1 MVSAS
6 AQVTLN
12 FLPLGSSQYKPWGH
26 EVSTGSG
33 SDWVPICAMVESSRT
48 VTRSLPLS
56 VLTSSPTRQRRLC
69 GLLVIA
75 KQANSLRY
83 MLRLPPMVSA
93 EQTRAQILDGRV
105 MADQIKQEVTA
116 DVARLLTGH
125 RVKPRLAAV
134 LVGDDDAS
142 AVYVRNKVRACAE
155 VGIESAQLALPA
167 STNTTDLL
175 TVVAR
180 LNQHEDVD
188 GILVQLP
195 LPKQIDDA
203 SILEAVD
210 PAKDVDAF
218 HPTNVGLL
226 AMGRP
231 RFVPCT
237 PAGIIEL
244 LDRNRIEIAGTNA
257 CVVGRSQIVG
267 RPVASLLLQR
277 HATVTICHSQTR
289 DLPSVTR
296 QADIL
301 VAAIGRPAFIRGEF
315 IKPGAT
321 AIDVGVNKITDAAE
335 ARALFGAEAGKRIE
349 AITKR
354 GYTLVGDVHPAEA
367 DLVAGQ
373 RTPVPGGVG
382 LLTVAMLMRNT
393 LQAAKWRRN
402 V

>member
-1 MVSAS
+1 MDARE
-6 AQVTLN
+6 A
-12 FLPLGSSQYKPWGH
+12 
-26 EVSTGSG
+26 
-33 SDWVPICAMVESSRT
+33 
-48 VTRSLPLS
+48 
-56 VLTSSPTRQRRLC
+56 RR
-69 GLLVIA
+69 
-75 KQANSLRY
+75 
-83 MLRLPPMVSA
+83 A
-93 EQTRAQILDGRV
+93 EILDGRSI
-105 MADQIKQEVTA
+105 AEQIKHEVAQEVQ
-116 DVARLLTGH
+116 RLRDEQG
-125 RVKPRLAAV
+125 VKPRLFAV

-155 VGIESAQLALPA
+155 VGIESEQLALPD
-167 STNTTDLL
+167 STTTKDLL
-175 TVVAR
+175 AVVHK
-180 LNQHEDVD
+180 LNEHKDVD
-188 GILVQLP
+188 GILVQMP
-195 LPKQIDDA
+195 LPKHIDEA
-203 SILEAVD
+203 SIIEAVD
-210 PAKDVDAF
+210 PARDVDGF

-244 LDRNRIEIAGTNA
+244 LERNKIEIAGANA

-277 HATVTICHSQTR
+277 HATVTICHSRTR

-301 VAAIGRPAFIRGEF
+301 VAAIGRAGFVRRDF

-321 AIDVGVNKITDAAE
+321 VIDVGINKITDAAE
-335 ARALFGAEAGKRIE
+335 ARALFGDEAEKRIE
-349 AITKR
+349 AIARR

-367 DLVAGQ
+367 DSVAGK

-393 LQAAKWRRN
+393 LQAAKWRRG